1 MQKLINQNAVLE
13 NQWTLVTDED
23 TLASGNLPAGKIM
36 VPGAYFL
43 ANKADLLARGDI
55 AVVLAGDADLAEYA
69 DDLAK
74 LPVIAVSF
82 PAFTGGRGYSLARL
96 LKERYNY
103 QGEIRAVGDVLI
115 DQLHFMKRCG
125 FDTYLLKDGLDGEK
139 ALNYFATFS
148 DPYQLAY
155 DVKEPLF
162 RRKA

>member
-13 NQWTLVTDED
+13 NEWTLVTDTE
-23 TLASGNLPAGKIM
+23 AALPAGKII

-43 ANKADLLARGDI
+43 ENKDSLMARGDI
-55 AVVLAGDADLAEYA
+55 AVALEADADLTEYTDA
-69 DDLAK
+69 LTS
-74 LPVIAVSF
+74 LPLVAVNF
-82 PAFTGGRGYSLARL
+82 PAFTDGRGYSLARL
-96 LKERYNY
+96 LKERYSY
-103 QGEIRAVGDVLI
+103 EGEIRAIGDVLI

-139 ALNYFATFS
+139 ALDYFATFS

-155 DVKEPLF
+155 DEKQPLF

>member
-13 NQWTLVTDED
+13 NEWTLVTDVE
-23 TLASGNLPAGKIM
+23 ASLPEGKII
-36 VPGAYFL
+36 VSGAYFL
-43 ANKADLLARGDI
+43 ENRAALAERGDV
-55 AVVLAGDADLAEYA
+55 AVALDAGADLADYA
-69 DDLAK
+69 DDLAN
-74 LPVIAVSF
+74 LPLIAVDF
-82 PAFTGGRGYSLARL
+82 PAFTDGRGYSLARL
-96 LKERYNY
+96 LKERYDY
-103 QGEIRAVGDVLI
+103 QGEIRAIGDVLI

-155 DVKEPLF
+155 DEKEPLF